1 MSDILKPIIVKL
13 CEGNELSFNEMQTA
27 FSILMSGDATVAQI
41 TSFMISLKMRGEN
54 ATDIAAGA
62 SQMRANATRINAP
75 ENSIDI
81 VGTGSY
87 IPDIWEE
94 TYATSDIIRYN
105 GKNLVKKGREF
116 LFKNK

>member
-13 CEGNELSFNEMQTA
+13 CEGNELSFDEMQTA

-75 ENSIDI
+75 TNAIDI
-81 VGTGSY
+81 VGTGGDGAHSLKY
-87 IPDIWEE
+87 FN
-94 TYATSDIIRYN
+94 SRRNN
-105 GKNLVKKGREF
+105 GCRVQCACC
-116 LFKNK
+116 